1 VPIVRKKLTHEYR
14 FTQIPNDWVRDSRL
28 SLKSIGLLAQL
39 LSHSEGWN
47 VTISSLA
54 TANNCGRDLIAGA
67 VRELEGAG
75 YLVRQQNRSTGGE
88 FAEVVWWTAEPTGKS
103 PSTGFPATV
112 KPAPVE
118 PATVNPLLKKTI
130 SKKTINIEDQD
141 KDLMVSFNEFW
152 DIYPRKM
159 GKGEAKA
166 AFVKAVTK
174 YGLETIFDGVRRLAS
189 DPNLPAP
196 QFVPRAA
203 TWLNQER
210 WDDEPYPVKDPAT
223 IPGVTRGVPSKS
235 PYVGGPREWV
245 KEMHDM
251 GEHFECKPGEFGCK

>member
-1 VPIVRKKLTHEYR
+1 MPIVRKKLTHEYR
-14 FTQIPNDWVRDSRL
+14 FTQIPNDWVRDRRL

-54 TANNCGRDLIAGA
+54 TANNCGRDAIATA
-67 VRELEGAG
+67 VKELEQAG

-112 KPAPVE
+112 KPATVE
-118 PATVNPLLKKTI
+118 PATVNPALKKTI
-130 SKKTINIEDQD
+130 IKNTNIEEYQD
-141 KDLMVSFNEFW
+141 KDILSSFNEFW
-152 DIYPRKM
+152 DIYPRKL
-159 GKGEAKA
+159 GKGEAKQ
-166 AFVKAVTK
+166 AFAKAVLK
-174 YGLETIFDGVRRLAS
+174 HGLDTVMEGVRRLAS

-210 WDDEPYPVKDPAT
+210 WGDEPYPAKDLST
-223 IPGVTRGVPSKS
+223 IPGVTRGVPKS

-245 KEMHDM
+245 QDMHDM

>member
-75 YLVRQQNRSTGGE
+75 YLVRQQ
-88 FAEVVWWTAEPTGKS
+88 
-103 PSTGFPATV
+103 TGFPATV

>member
-1 VPIVRKKLTHEYR
+1 MPIVRKKLTHEYR
-14 FTQIPNDWVRDSRL
+14 FTQIPNDWVRDGRL

-39 LSHSEGWN
+39 LSHSDGWN

-67 VRELEGAG
+67 VRELEEAG
-75 YLVRQQNRSTGGE
+75 YLVRQQSRATGGE

-103 PSTGFPATV
+103 PLTGLPASV
-112 KPAPVE
+112 KPAPVK
-118 PATVNPLLKKTI
+118 PAAVNPLLKKTI
-130 SKKTINIEDQD
+130 VKNTNLEENQD
-141 KDLMVSFNEFW
+141 KDLLVSFNEFW
-152 DIYPRKM
+152 DIFPRKL
-159 GKGEAKA
+159 GKGEAKQ
-166 AFVKAVTK
+166 AFGKAVVK
-174 YGLETIFDGVRRLAS
+174 HGLDVVMAGVRRLAA
-189 DPNLPAP
+189 DPNLPAA

-210 WDDEPYPVKDPAT
+210 WEDDPYAAQDPSGG
-223 IPGVTRGVPSKS
+223 PGVARGVSRS

-245 KEMHDM
+245 KDMHDM

>member
-1 VPIVRKKLTHEYR
+1 MPIVRKKLTHEYR

-28 SLKSIGLLAQL
+28 SLKGIGLLAQL

-67 VRELEGAG
+67 VRELEEAG

-103 PSTGFPATV
+103 QSTGFPATV
-112 KPAPVE
+112 KPATVE
-118 PATVNPLLKKTI
+118 PATVNPALKKTI
-130 SKKTINIEDQD
+130 AKKTINIEDQD
-141 KDLMVSFNEFW
+141 KDLATSFNDFW

-159 GKGEAKA
+159 GKGEAKS
-166 AFVKAVTK
+166 AFHKAVLK
-174 YGLETIFDGVRRLAS
+174 YGLDTIFDGVRRLAA

-210 WDDEPYPVKDPAT
+210 WEDEPYPLKDPAT
-223 IPGVTRGVPSKS
+223 IPGVTKGIPKS

-245 KEMHDM
+245 KDMHDL